1 MSRVLLSV
9 RTSAD
14 PGSTFGGTTLVS
26 SATTVLV
33 SRDGFS
39 LDRVLVIQATTV
51 ATTRWTELRY
61 RRGDVVT
68 TLALFPGTG
77 SSEALAVSV
86 SIDLDLSRIT
96 GFDLTNGTSEMSCW
110 IYGG

>member
-1 MSRVLLSV
+1 MSRVLLNV
-9 RTSAD
+9 RTSAN

-26 SATTVLV
+26 SQSTVLI
-33 SRDGFS
+33 SRDGYS
-39 LDRVLVIQATTV
+39 LEKVVVIQATTV

-86 SIDLDLSRIT
+86 SINLDLNRIT
-96 GFDLTNGTSEMSCW
+96 GFDLTNGTSEMSVW